1 LKRLVVKSELCVG
14 CLLCQEVC
22 PESWGKEK
30 NSKKSAIKIEE
41 DPEKGYKIAVC
52 NQCGI
57 CIKICPVQALY
68 RDQNGIV
75 RVKKDICVG
84 CLICVGECPH
94 ETMYYHDDFSA
105 PYKCVVCGLCTEECP
120 SGAITVEDY

>member
-1 LKRLVVKSELCVG
+1 M
-14 CLLCQEVC
+14 
-22 PESWGKEK
+22 
-30 NSKKSAIKIEE
+30 
-41 DPEKGYKIAVC
+41 
-52 NQCGI
+52 
-57 CIKICPVQALY
+57 
-68 RDQNGIV
+68 V